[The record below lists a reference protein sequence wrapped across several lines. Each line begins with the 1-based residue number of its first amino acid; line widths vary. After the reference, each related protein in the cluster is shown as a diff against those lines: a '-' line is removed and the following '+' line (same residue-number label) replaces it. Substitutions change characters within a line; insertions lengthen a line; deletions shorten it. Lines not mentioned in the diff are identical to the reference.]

1 MDTGVDRSRDPLTLR
16 FADRALERDFQAE
29 MAAVN
34 GPQARVG
41 AVISAGLWLIGAF
54 LIPIAIDIDRGL
66 VVLICGG
73 MVVANLAGAVGSRWA
88 PTLDRQQVIGLTLN
102 ALAGLAVLALIEGSG
117 TFDRYAAPALLL
129 IAIFAFV
136 VIRLRFVF
144 ALVAA
149 GTYLI
154 GFVVVLVTRP
164 TGGSA
169 LDVFLVAAAILV
181 GLGAT
186 YLLERSARDVFAQ
199 RRLIESQAAELAAA
213 HATSERLLRNILPE
227 SVAQRLKD
235 GETTIA
241 DGYDD
246 ATVLFADLVGFTP
259 LAASL
264 GPAETVGLLDRL
276 FSAFDLLAERHGLE
290 KIKTIGDAYMVVG
303 GVPVAGADHPSGP
316 WRWAST
322 CSTRSATWPPRSAV
336 RSTSGSGSTPGRW
349 WPASSARASSSTTC
363 GVTRS
368 TSPAGSSRTGSPARS
383 RRARRRGPVEEQPQ
397 ELGAQT
403 HVVLGRAHVEP
414 GLAHQP
420 GQPRTR
426 CLGAAGP
433 PRSHRRT
440 TRRPGASATR
450 CRSAP

>member
-1 MDTGVDRSRDPLTLR
+1 MAHAPNASRNPITLQFLDPR
-16 FADRALERDFQAE
+16 LERDFQAE

-41 AVISAGLWLIGAF
+41 AVIAAGLWFIGAL
-54 LIPIAIDIDRGL
+54 LIPVAIEIDRGL
-66 VVLICGG
+66 VALICGG
-73 MVVANLAGAVGSRWA
+73 MVVANLAGVVASRWA
-88 PTLDRQQVIGLTLN
+88 PTLDRQQAIGLTLN
-102 ALAGLAVLALIEGSG
+102 GLAGLAVLALIEGSG
-117 TFDRYAAPALLL
+117 MSDRYAAPALLL

-149 GTYLI
+149 GTYLA

-186 YLLERSARDVFAQ
+186 YLLERGARDVFAQ
-199 RRLIESQAAELAAA
+199 RRLIESQAAELAVA
-213 HATSERLLRNILPE
+213 HATSERLLLNVLPE
-227 SVAQRLKD
+227 SVAERLKG

-264 GPAETVGLLDRL
+264 SPAETVGLLDRL
-276 FSAFDLLAERHGLE
+276 FSAFDQLAERHGLE

-303 GVPVAGADHPSGP
+303 GLPVAGADHPDRAVAMGLDMLDAVRDLAAEVGHPLDLRIGVHTGP
-316 WRWAST
+316 LVAGVIGTIKFSYDLWGDTVNIASRLE
-322 CSTRSATWPPRSAV
+322 SHGIPGAIQVSEATWSRV
-336 RSTSGSGSTPGRW
+336 KGTVE
-349 WPASSARASSSTTC
+349 AR
-363 GVTRS
+363 
-368 TSPAGSSRTGSPARS
+368 P
-383 RRARRRGPVEEQPQ
+383 RGPV
-397 ELGAQT
+397 
-403 HVVLGRAHVEP
+403 VLKGRGSVDAFVIERRSADRHGTVMGRA
-414 GLAHQP
+414 
-420 GQPRTR
+420 
-426 CLGAAGP
+426 
-433 PRSHRRT
+433 
-440 TRRPGASATR
+440 
-450 CRSAP
+450 